1 MKRKRK
7 TDDKLTAPTA
17 ENSTASGNEQPGNG
31 PASDGAARRAMETW
45 TEEELDALAAKAAEQ
60 AKPLE
65 DEGRKIGF
73 GYGRIGAELHAE
85 VLNGGKR
92 VPDNE
97 DTYRRLSKKLAGL
110 GIKKSHKR
118 LRALAKAYEL
128 QAALGGEVKA
138 PDLTPDH
145 YVEVAV
151 DGLTLEQQREIL
163 ETASEKMMASG
174 ALRKYV
180 KAKMGELGKELE
192 RDAAYWLDRFE
203 KSVSRGQSILTESCV
218 EMSDRGIEIP
228 TYTRDQLIY
237 TAVFIYQFATRPFN
251 PGGEK

>member
-1 MKRKRK
+1 MRRRRK
-7 TDDKLTAPTA
+7 TD
-17 ENSTASGNEQPGNG
+17 G
-31 PASDGAARRAMETW
+31 GAANPADYRTGKANSQETW
-45 TEEELDALAAKAAEQ
+45 TEEELDAKATKAAAR
-60 AKPLE
+60 AKPLDKE
-65 DEGRKIGF
+65 ERRSGF
-73 GYGRIGAELHAE
+73 GYGRIASELHAE

-92 VPDNE
+92 VPDRE
-97 DTYRRLSKKLAGL
+97 DTYKRLSKKLAGL

-118 LRALAKAYEL
+118 LRALAQAYEL
-128 QAALGGEVKA
+128 QVALGGEGKA

-145 YVEVAV
+145 FIEVAK

-163 ETASEKMMASG
+163 ETAVEKNMSASG

-180 KAKMGELGKELE
+180 KAKMGELGKQPE
-192 RDAAYWLDRFE
+192 RDAEYWLDRFE
-203 KSVSRGQSILTESCV
+203 KSFSRGQSILTESCV

-228 TYTRDQLIY
+228 TYTRDRLIY